1 MEDNEE
7 RYRQFKEKIER
18 EMRERQA
25 LEDIAMNSVYLTG
38 SGVILGGIP
47 YIGWPYLIFS
57 FCYCC
62 YAWKKTWSIVPFLS
76 LIFSIAMLGVKYLM
90 ATSGY

>member
-18 EMRERQA
+18 EMRERKA
-25 LEDIAMNSVYLTG
+25 LDDIAMNSFYFSLLGAFV
-38 SGVILGGIP
+38 GGIP

-62 YAWKKTWSIVPFLS
+62 YAWKKTWSSIPF
-76 LIFSIAMLGVKYLM
+76 FSIIICIVMLGVKYII
-90 ATSGY
+90 ATS

>member
-57 FCYCC
+57 LCYCC